1 MRKYFRRGLKGYIG
15 EPRDVDYYS
24 AKMGNELLPLSFLN
38 VGEEGTVVS
47 INAGAR
53 FMSRILGMGIHPGVK
68 VRVLSKGYGGIVV
81 QVNNTRYA
89 FGFGMGMKI
98 IIRRDSYG

>member
-1 MRKYFRRGLKGYIG
+1 MRKRFRRGSRGYIG
-15 EPRDVDYYS
+15 EPRDVNHYS
-24 AKMGNELLPLSFLN
+24 AKVGNELLPLSFLN

-47 INAGAR
+47 IDAGAR
-53 FMSRILGMGIHPGVK
+53 FMNRILGMGIYPGVK
-68 VRVLSKGYGGIVV
+68 VRVLSKGYGGIVI

-98 IIRRDSYG
+98 IIRRDSCG

>member
-24 AKMGNELLPLSFLN
+24 VKMGNELLPLSFLN
-38 VGEEGTVVS
+38 AGEEGMVVS

-53 FMSRILGMGIHPGVK
+53 FMSRILGMGIHPGDK
-68 VRVLSKGYGGIVV
+68 VRVLSKGHGGIVV

-89 FGFGMGMKI
+89 LGFGMGMKI
-98 IIRRDSYG
+98 IIRRDSYE

>member
-1 MRKYFRRGLKGYIG
+1 MRKHFRRGSKSYIG
-15 EPRDVDYYS
+15 ELRDVNYYS
-24 AKMGNELLPLSFLN
+24 VEMGNELLPLSFLN

-53 FMSRILGMGIHPGVK
+53 FMNKILGMGIHPGVK
-68 VRVLSKGYGGIVV
+68 VRVLSKGYGGIVI

-98 IIRRDSYG
+98 IIRRDSYE